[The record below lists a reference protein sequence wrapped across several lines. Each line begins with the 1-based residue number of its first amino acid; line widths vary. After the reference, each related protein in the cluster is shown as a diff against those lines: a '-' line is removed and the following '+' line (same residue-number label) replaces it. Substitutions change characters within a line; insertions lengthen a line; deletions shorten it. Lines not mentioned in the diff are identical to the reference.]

1 MNVHSRGGAN
11 PKVTRTH
18 SKALASTVRINK
30 MHLFG
35 YVGERPKVSYRD
47 AIERRHDALPAEP
60 DDDDEPE

>member
-1 MNVHSRGGAN
+1 
-11 PKVTRTH
+11 
-18 SKALASTVRINK
+18 

-35 YVGERPKVSYRD
+35 NVGERPKVSYRD